1 MSVLVKIRAIRESLT
16 SNEAKIAEF
25 ALQSPNVIKDLSSQK
40 LAMLVGVSQSSIV
53 KFTQKLGYKG
63 YPDFKFALIEAINSE
78 ADDVQ
83 LHGKITVNDDFEQLN
98 KKLLASKHKVLIET
112 SGLNTDANIERSVKM
127 IKSAKRVLVSGIGAS
142 ALVAKDLSYKL
153 QKIGKM
159 ALAEASGHIQLSYVS
174 TFNQDDLVICISES
188 GNTSDVVAV
197 AKLAKECGANVIT
210 ITNYSDNLLMK
221 HADIKLHT
229 VAEQSSMR
237 LSSIISRTSQ
247 EFVIDLLFIALT
259 QASRSARK
267 MVEESNKAVRDFIVQ
282 SH

>member
-1 MSVLVKIRAIRESLT
+1 MSVLVKIRAIRDSLT
-16 SNEAKIAEF
+16 SNEAKIADF
-25 ALQSPNVIKDLSSQK
+25 SLQSPNVIKDLSSQK

-78 ADDVQ
+78 TDDVQ

-98 KKLLASKHKVLIET
+98 KKLLASKHKVLVET
-112 SGLNTDANIERSVKM
+112 SGLNADKNIEQAVNLV
-127 IKSAKRVLVSGIGAS
+127 KSAKRVLVSGIGAS
-142 ALVAKDLSYKL
+142 ALVAKDFSYKL

-159 ALAEASGHIQLSYVS
+159 ALAETSGHIQLSYVS
-174 TFNQDDLVICISES
+174 TFGHDDLVICVSES

-197 AKLAKECGANVIT
+197 AKLAKERGAKVIT

-221 HADIKLHT
+221 YADINLHT

-267 MVEESNKAVRDFIVQ
+267 MVEESNKAVRDFVNQ
-282 SH
+282 GD

>member
-1 MSVLVKIRAIRESLT
+1 MSVLVKIRAIRDSLT
-16 SNEAKIAEF
+16 SNEAKIADF
-25 ALQSPNVIKDLSSQK
+25 SLKSPNVIKDLSSQK

-63 YPDFKFALIEAINSE
+63 YPDFKFALIEAINAE

-112 SGLNTDANIERSVKM
+112 SGLNADQSIEQAVQK
-127 IKSAKRVLVSGIGAS
+127 IKSAKRILVSGIGAS
-142 ALVAKDLSYKL
+142 ALVAKDFSYKL

-174 TFNQDDLVICISES
+174 TFSSDDLVICISES

-197 AKLAKECGANVIT
+197 AKLAKKRGAQVIT
-210 ITNYSDNLLMK
+210 ITNYSDNQLMK
-221 HADIKLHT
+221 SADVKLYT
-229 VAEQSSMR
+229 VAEQSSIR

-259 QASRSARK
+259 QASRGARK
-267 MVEESNKAVRDFIVQ
+267 SVEESNKAVKDFVNQ
-282 SH
+282 KD